1 MSPWTALHHYFAA
14 ATGAETSTWRT
25 VYMIG
30 MQCAKAVDAGDFVAF
45 VGKSEAGADWPDPRL
60 YGTRAGRRTDD

>member
-1 MSPWTALHHYFAA
+1 MSPWNAFHYYSGAA
-14 ATGAETSTWRT
+14 MDTPTPTWRT

-45 VGKSEAGADWPDPRL
+45 VGESGPGVDWPDPRL
-60 YGTRAGRRTDD
+60 CGTHAKRRKDD